1 MSISQSGRSFVLAIW
16 RRCRR
21 AALALN
27 RMLMQGQDAN
37 AAREWDLESSVFSP
51 RQYLEL
57 RVGDFDD
64 KGSAPR

>member
-1 MSISQSGRSFVLAIW
+1 
-16 RRCRR
+16 
-21 AALALN
+21 
-27 RMLMQGQDAN
+27 MLMQGQDAN